1 MAKKLD
7 KFEFRSFGTSG
18 NSYPWNDWADGN
30 IWQLTKGEDFT
41 AKPQT
46 VAQQARKWA
55 KTNGFKVHVSA
66 EKDGDKV
73 VLQFVR
79 KDAETPK
86 PEATVTTRKSRSKK

>member
-7 KFEFRSFGTSG
+7 SYEFRSFGTSG
-18 NSYPWNDWADGN
+18 SSYPWDDWADGS

-55 KTNGFKVHVSA
+55 KANGFKVHVSA

-86 PEATVTTRKSRSKK
+86 PEAKETTRKSRNKK